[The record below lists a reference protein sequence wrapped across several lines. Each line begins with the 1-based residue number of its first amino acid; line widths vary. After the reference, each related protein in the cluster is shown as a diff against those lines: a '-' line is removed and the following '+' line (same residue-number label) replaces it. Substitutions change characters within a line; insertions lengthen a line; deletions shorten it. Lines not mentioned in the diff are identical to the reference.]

1 MYEWIF
7 EVVKCL
13 YIFSWKMSRFYSYF
27 VSCDSHYK
35 FYLFLTWKIWRFS
48 PHYHNHIGKILF
60 REYQYWSEHL
70 EKRFSINALLHGNSK
85 RAIFPLHLNT
95 EDPVVPTLVMCWFLC
110 SRLFTM
116 HSCFYFTKKMA
127 GNGVKEMKRRAG
139 IIRITV
145 LAFPRWSA
153 HYKTAWVLC
162 FRRW

>member
-1 MYEWIF
+1 MNEHLRWLNVDEISAGKF
-7 EVVKCL
+7 LGFTLFC
-13 YIFSWKMSRFYSYF
+13 
-27 VSCDSHYK
+27 VSCDSNYK
-35 FYLFLTWKIWRFS
+35 FCLFTTWKIWKFS
-48 PHYHNHIGKILF
+48 PHYRNHIEKILF
-60 REYQYWSEHL
+60 REYHYWSEHWGQ
-70 EKRFSINALLHGNSK
+70 RFSANALLPGNSK

-95 EDPVVPTLVMCWFLC
+95 EDTVVPTSVMCWFLC

-127 GNGVKEMKRRAG
+127 GNRVKEMKRRAG

-153 HYKTAWVLC
+153 HYKTAWVLY